1 MNPENDNESDES
13 GIQKKNLILEKPQ
26 PKLNISKKVSFTE
39 KFSLDYIFSYD
50 TNKELN
56 VLDRFKITHSPK
68 NHQYT

>member
-1 MNPENDNESDES
+1 MNLENAESDES
-13 GIQKKNLILEKPQ
+13 SIPKKELNLEKPQ

-56 VLDRFKITHSPK
+56 VLDRFKINHSAK